1 MQTIGKRKSNPYGQ
15 KLESFLENLMSSS
28 IVSDGVLAQDQSQ
41 ASNLWA
47 CREGVPESLGHW
59 GGVYKY
65 DLSLPLDCMYEVVP
79 ATQARLRSAR
89 LLSDPPSESDPVV
102 EAVGYGHLGDGNI
115 HLNVPTRGFNKTVE
129 KALEPWIYEWVSER
143 NGSISAE
150 HGLGLAK
157 KPYIGYSRNET
168 MIQMMKRVKTLFDP
182 VSISNYHIFCS
193 SLRLPLDLLTYFS
206 MVL

>member
-1 MQTIGKRKSNPYGQ
+1 
-15 KLESFLENLMSSS
+15 MSSS

-65 DLSLPLDCMYEVVP
+65 DLSLPLDCMYEIVP
-79 ATQARLRSAR
+79 ATQARLRSR
-89 LLSDPPSESDPVV
+89 GLLSDPPAESDPVV

-115 HLNVPTRGFNKTVE
+115 HLNVPTRGFSKSVE
-129 KALEPWIYEWVSER
+129 EALEPWIYEWVSER

-157 KPYIGYSRNET
+157 KPYIGFSRNKT
-168 MIQMMKRVKTLFDP
+168 MIQEMKKIKGLFDP
-182 VSISNYHIFCS
+182 VSILNFIS
-193 SLRLPLDLLTYFS
+193 SQLSLTWAS
-206 MVL
+206 MEL

>member
-1 MQTIGKRKSNPYGQ
+1 
-15 KLESFLENLMSSS
+15 MSSS

-79 ATQARLRSAR
+79 ATQARLRSVG

-115 HLNVPTRGFNKTVE
+115 HLNVPTRGFNKAVE

-143 NGSISAE
+143 KGSISAE

-157 KPYIGYSRNET
+157 KPYIAYSRNKT
-168 MIQMMKRVKTLFDP
+168 MIEMMKRVKTLLDP
-182 VSISNYHIFCS
+182 VSTKLSHILY
-193 SLRLPLDLLTYFS
+193 SLPRLRVLFNSLTYCS
-206 MVL
+206 MVS